1 MLKRIALGLFAVI
14 TLAVV
19 IILAAAATRPATYH
33 VERSIS
39 TAAAPHVVFDVL
51 NDFHHFPE
59 WSPWQ
64 HLDPKMKVT
73 FEGPPSGVGSSYAW
87 EGNNEAG
94 AGKMTITE
102 ATPPNALTLKLDF
115 LKPFASTCAVH
126 YTIAAQGEGS
136 HITWAMDGNNNFMS
150 KVMSLFASMDKMI
163 GKDFETG
170 LASLKQLAET
180 SAAAEAPA
188 AAPAGEAKTTTPK
201 P

>member
-1 MLKRIALGLFAVI
+1 MLKRIALGLFVVI

-39 TAAAPHVVFDVL
+39 TAAAPQVVFDVL
-51 NDFHHFPE
+51 NDFHRFHE

-64 HLDPKMKVT
+64 HLDPHMKVT
-73 FEGPPSGVGSSYAW
+73 FDGPPSGVGSSYAW
-87 EGNNEAG
+87 VGNGEAG

-102 ATPPNALTLKLDF
+102 TSPPTALTLKLEF
-115 LKPFASTCAVH
+115 LQPFASTCAVH
-126 YTIAAQGEGS
+126 YVIASDGTGS
-136 HITWAMDGNNNFMS
+136 HITWGMDGSNNYMS
-150 KVMSLFASMDKMI
+150 KVMSLFVSMDKMI

-170 LASLKQLAET
+170 LTALKQV
-180 SAAAEAPA
+180 AEASA
-188 AAPAGEAKTTTPK
+188 TTPTAQSAR